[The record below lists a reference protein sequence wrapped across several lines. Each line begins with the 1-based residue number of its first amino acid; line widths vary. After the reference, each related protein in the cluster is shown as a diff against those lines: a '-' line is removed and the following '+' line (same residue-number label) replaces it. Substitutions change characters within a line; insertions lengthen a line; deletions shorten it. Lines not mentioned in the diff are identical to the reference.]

1 MDEEMLLGRFTE
13 GPMKVQE
20 ASGASRS
27 RMRELAGAMG
37 AAMQSANGT
46 SLFK

>member
-1 MDEEMLLGRFTE
+1 MLLGGYTE
-13 GPMKVQE
+13 GPPQGQE
-20 ASGASRS
+20 ASGTSRS